1 MNGVGEGVMRARV
14 QHRHRMDDVGC
25 TVRRLG
31 AESEGAAEGKGEQ
44 LYIEFDEPQDRVA
57 LGQVAALWDGDWC
70 LGCGI
75 IEDVVK

>member
-1 MNGVGEGVMRARV
+1 MRARV
-14 QHRHRMDDVGC
+14 QHRHRMDDSEC
-25 TVRRLG
+25 TVRRLDG
-31 AESEGAAEGKGEQ
+31 DTEGGGER

-75 IEDVVK
+75 IEDAIK